1 MGVLGRLI
9 LADDQWEQISAHII
23 GDERA
28 RGSFGRDNRM
38 FLEAAL
44 WIMRKGQVGS
54 ANASSACSR
63 RLSRG
68 TTQQTRSI
76 KPAANSPVVA
86 NTGSS
91 DLPPPGVTAASM
103 SRASVWPAAIP
114 SITEARRCWWDR
126 STRLVRDDPG
136 QEDNE
141 PGIMSCQRPTV
152 QRCSTASLAESRRSA
167 LERAVRESGRKSA
180 RSAFRRSRPKAD
192 SGDAL
197 LPIQVWPRAD
207 RPLRSVR

>member
-54 ANASSACSR
+54 ANASSACRR

-68 TTQQTRSI
+68 TTQQTRSTR
-76 KPAANSPVVA
+76 PAPIRVCAA
-86 NTGSS
+86 ITGSS
-91 DLPPPGVTAASM
+91 DLPPPGATAARM
-103 SRASVWPAAIP
+103 SRASVCPPAIAR
-114 SITEARRCWWDR
+114 TTLKRRC
-126 STRLVRDDPG
+126 
-136 QEDNE
+136 
-141 PGIMSCQRPTV
+141 
-152 QRCSTASLAESRRSA
+152 
-167 LERAVRESGRKSA
+167 
-180 RSAFRRSRPKAD
+180 
-192 SGDAL
+192 
-197 LPIQVWPRAD
+197 
-207 RPLRSVR
+207 